1 MKQLLMIMVMIAT
14 AFISSGQEANFTG
27 KVKDEQGKAL
37 SGATISIKGS
47 KVKTQTNTNGLFS
60 IKATIGDM
68 LVVSFSGFSNQSYT
82 LKNSNPIDIQLSVSN
97 NDLNEVVVLG
107 TRSVGRTKLE
117 SVSPVDVFDL
127 KTLTSEVPQTN
138 LTDILN
144 HVAPSFNSTT
154 QTVADGTD
162 HVDPATV
169 RGLGPDQTLVL
180 INGKRRYTSALVNVN
195 GTMGRGSVGTDLNAI
210 AAASIDKIELLR
222 DGAAAQYG
230 SDAIAGVINIQL
242 NKNIGTGKAV
252 LSSGANMTT
261 YQSYKQAAPG
271 SFKLG
276 ETYPCQ
282 FCINDPKYYNNSVM
296 DGRKT
301 NASVNYGWQIGK
313 TKASFINVTLNMEQ
327 REPTIRSGERT
338 GDIDNRKS
346 GDSASNALMTALG
359 VDRNYFQMRVGQS
372 RTRNLQGVINGAL
385 ALKKGGEFY
394 FFSILSNRVG
404 NSTGFYRMP
413 YQSSNIPAIY
423 PNGFLPE
430 ITSNINDISFG
441 TGLKGKMGTWNYDL
455 SNTYGQNSF
464 NFNIENTLNV
474 SAYYNNQSKQSEFDA
489 GTLLFRQN
497 TTNIDFSKKLDN
509 AINLNIAYGAEL
521 RYENYQQK
529 AGEEASWANYM
540 RKTGGVTDVL
550 NGTPTSIKLAD
561 NTTGI
566 PAGGAQVF
574 PGFRPD
580 NAKNESRTSTAL
592 YVDFE
597 MEPIKKLLLDFAG
610 RYENYSDF
618 GGNLS
623 GKVAGRYKLSD
634 NIALRGS
641 ISTGFRAP
649 ALQQRYLTKTSTVF
663 QGGVAYDDATLPNDS
678 KAAQALG
685 IPSLRPEISN
695 SASIGTTLKINKF
708 SLTVDAYS
716 TKITDRIILTDAFSG
731 SATGDAVSQLLYT
744 TLLANNAARGI
755 FMANAT
761 DLRTSG
767 IDIISAYNL
776 KMPKKQSLKFEVA
789 TTLSKREILGKTKV
803 SEKLLGRESTYM
815 SPINKATLIDGNP
828 KVKGYLSLSYKKD
841 DFNLFLRNTYFGEVT
856 HIEGGGT
863 TNWFY
868 VQVLS
873 PKIVTDLSIGYK
885 LNKSWRFS
893 TGANNLFDI
902 YSDLLV
908 ASRGSYK
915 RLDVV
920 PTSPTYDKFVE
931 SQSAFQRGVVNNNG
945 ISSNNQFNYSRRV
958 TQLGMNGRYVYARI
972 EITF

>member
-1 MKQLLMIMVMIAT
+1 MKQFLMIMVMIAS
-14 AFISSGQEANFTG
+14 AFISSGQETNFTG
-27 KVKDEQGKAL
+27 KVKDEQGKPL

-47 KVKTQTNTNGLFS
+47 KVKTQTSKDGQFS
-60 IKATIGDM
+60 IKATIGNI

-82 LKNSNPIDIQLSVSN
+82 LKDNNPVDIQLSVSN
-97 NDLNEVVVLG
+97 NELNEVVVLG

-117 SVSPVDVFDL
+117 SVSPVDLFDL

-154 QTVADGTD
+154 QTVADGSD
-162 HVDPATV
+162 HIDPATV

-210 AAASIDKIELLR
+210 ASASIDKIELLR

-252 LSSGANMTT
+252 FSSGANITT
-261 YQSYKQAAPG
+261 YQSYKHAAPG

-276 ETYPCQ
+276 EGPT
-282 FCINDPKYYNNSVM
+282 NDPKYYNNSVV
-296 DGRKT
+296 DGQKT

-313 TKASFINVTLNMEQ
+313 TKASFINVTLNLEQ

-346 GDSASNALMTALG
+346 GDSASMALMTTLG
-359 VDRNYFQMRVGQS
+359 ADRNTFQMRVGQS
-372 RTRNLQGVINGAL
+372 RTKNLQGVINGGL
-385 ALKKGGEFY
+385 ALKNGGEFY

-413 YQSSNIPAIY
+413 YQNSNIPAIY

-430 ITSNINDISFG
+430 ITSNINDISLG
-441 TGLKGKMGTWNYDL
+441 TGLKGKAGTWNYDF

-464 NFNIENTLNV
+464 GFNIENTLNV
-474 SAYYNNQSKQSEFDA
+474 SAYYNNQSKQSEFNA

-509 AINLNIAYGAEL
+509 SVNLNVAYGAEL

-540 RKTGGVTDVL
+540 RRTAGATDVL
-550 NGTPTSIKLAD
+550 NGTPTSVKLAD
-561 NTTGI
+561 NSTGI

-597 MEPIKKLLLDFAG
+597 MEPINKLLLDFAA

-623 GKVAGRYKLSD
+623 GKVAGRYKLTD
-634 NIALRGS
+634 NFSLRGS
-641 ISTGFRAP
+641 VSTGFRAP
-649 ALQQRYLTKTSTVF
+649 SLQQRFLTKTSTVF
-663 QGGVAYDDATLPNDS
+663 QGGVAFDDATLPNDS
-678 KAAQALG
+678 KAAQTLG

-731 SATGDAVSQLLYT
+731 SATGDAVSQFLYT
-744 TLLANNAARGI
+744 TLLANNASRGI

-776 KMPKKQSLKFEVA
+776 KLPKKQSLKFELA

-841 DFNLFLRNTYFGEVT
+841 NFNLFLRNTYFGEVT

-868 VQVLS
+868 EQVLS

-885 LNKSWRFS
+885 LSKSWRFS

-908 ASRGSYK
+908 ASKGTYK

-920 PTSPTYDKFVE
+920 QTSPTYDKFVE
-931 SQSAFQRGVVNNNG
+931 SQTAFQRGIVNNNG

-958 TQLGMNGRYVYARI
+958 TQLGMNGRYLYARI

>member
-1 MKQLLMIMVMIAT
+1 
-14 AFISSGQEANFTG
+14 
-27 KVKDEQGKAL
+27 
-37 SGATISIKGS
+37 
-47 KVKTQTNTNGLFS
+47 
-60 IKATIGDM
+60 
-68 LVVSFSGFSNQSYT
+68 
-82 LKNSNPIDIQLSVSN
+82 
-97 NDLNEVVVLG
+97 
-107 TRSVGRTKLE
+107 
-117 SVSPVDVFDL
+117 
-127 KTLTSEVPQTN
+127 
-138 LTDILN
+138 
-144 HVAPSFNSTT
+144 
-154 QTVADGTD
+154 
-162 HVDPATV
+162 
-169 RGLGPDQTLVL
+169 LGPDQTLVL

-210 AAASIDKIELLR
+210 AAGSIDKIELLR

-252 LSSGANMTT
+252 FSSGANITT
-261 YQSYKQAAPG
+261 YQSYKHAAPG

-276 ETYPCQ
+276 EGSA
-282 FCINDPKYYNNSVM
+282 NDPKYYNNSVM
-296 DGRKT
+296 DGQKT

-313 TKASFINVTLNMEQ
+313 TKASFINVTLNLEQ
-327 REPTIRSGERT
+327 REPTIRSGERA

-346 GDSASNALMTALG
+346 GDSASTALMTTLG
-359 VDRNYFQMRVGQS
+359 VDRNTFQMRVGQS
-372 RTRNLQGVINGAL
+372 RTKNLQGVINGGL
-385 ALKKGGEFY
+385 ALKNGGEFY

-430 ITSNINDISFG
+430 ITSNINDISLG

-464 NFNIENTLNV
+464 GFNIENTLNV
-474 SAYYNNQSKQSEFDA
+474 SAYYNNQSKQSTFDA
-489 GTLLFRQN
+489 GTLLFKQN
-497 TTNIDFSKKLDN
+497 TTNIDFSKKLN
-509 AINLNIAYGAEL
+509 NSVNLNMAYGAEL

-540 RKTGGVTDVL
+540 RKTAGVTDVL
-550 NGTPTSIKLAD
+550 RGTPTSVKLAD
-561 NTTGI
+561 NSTGI

-580 NAKNESRTSTAL
+580 NSKNESRTSTAL

-597 MEPIKKLLLDFAG
+597 MEPINKLLLDFAA

-623 GKVAGRYKLSD
+623 GKIAGRYKLAD
-634 NIALRGS
+634 NFALRGS
-641 ISTGFRAP
+641 LSTGFRAP
-649 ALQQRYLTKTSTVF
+649 SLQQRYLTKTSTVF
-663 QGGVAYDDATLPNDS
+663 QGGVAFDDATLPNDS

-716 TKITDRIILTDAFSG
+716 TKITDRIILTDAFTG
-731 SATGDAVSQLLYT
+731 SATGDDVSKFLYT
-744 TLLANNAARGI
+744 TLLANNASRGI

-776 KMPKKQSLKFEVA
+776 QMPKKQSLKFELA

-815 SPINKATLIDGNP
+815 SPINKATLVDGNP
-828 KVKGYLSLSYKKD
+828 KVKGYFSLSYKKD
-841 DFNLFLRNTYFGEVT
+841 KLNLFLRNTYFGEVT

-885 LNKSWRFS
+885 LSKSWRFS

-908 ASRGSYK
+908 ASKGLYK

-920 PTSPTYDKFVE
+920 STSPTYDKFVE
-931 SQSAFQRGVVNNNG
+931 SQTAFQRGIVNNNG

-958 TQLGMNGRYVYARI
+958 TQLGMNGRYLYARI

>member
-1 MKQLLMIMVMIAT
+1 MKRFLMLIILSV
-14 AFISSGQEANFTG
+14 AFITSTAQETIFTG
-27 KVKDEQGKAL
+27 NVKDEEGKAL
-37 SGATISIKGS
+37 AGATISIKGS
-47 KVKTQTNTNGLFS
+47 KVKTQTNNSGDFS
-60 IKATIGDM
+60 IKASNGNV
-68 LVVSFSGFSNQSYT
+68 LVVSFNGFSNQSYT
-82 LKNSNPIDIQLSVSN
+82 LKENAFVSIQLKILN

-107 TRSVGRTKLE
+107 SRSIGRSKLE
-117 SVSPVDVFDL
+117 SISPVDLFDL

-252 LSSGANMTT
+252 LSTGANITT
-261 YQSYKQAAPG
+261 YQSYKHAAPG

-276 ETYPCQ
+276 EGPA
-282 FCINDPKYYNNSVM
+282 NDPIYYNNSVT
-296 DGRKT
+296 DGQKT

-313 TKASFINVTLNMEQ
+313 TKASFINVTLNLEQ

-346 GDSASNALMTALG
+346 GDSASTALMNTLG
-359 VDRNYFQMRVGQS
+359 VDRNTFQMRVGQS
-372 RTRNLQGVINGAL
+372 RTRNLQGVINGAV
-385 ALKKGGEFY
+385 ALKNDREFY
-394 FFSILSNRVG
+394 FFSILSNRLG

-413 YQSSNIPAIY
+413 YQNSNIPAIY
-423 PNGFLPE
+423 PKGFLPE
-430 ITSNINDISFG
+430 ISSNIKDISIG
-441 TGLKGKMGTWNYDL
+441 TGLKGKLGSWNYDL
-455 SNTYGQNSF
+455 SNTFGQNSF
-464 NFNIENTLNV
+464 SFNIENTLNV
-474 SAYYNNQSKQSEFDA
+474 SAYYNNMSKQTEFNA

-497 TTNIDFSKKLDN
+497 TTNLDFSKKIN
-509 AINLNIAYGAEL
+509 NSINLNVAYGGEL

-540 RKTGGVTDVL
+540 RRTNGVVDVL
-550 NGTPTSIKLAD
+550 NGAATTVRLAD
-561 NTTGI
+561 NSTGI

-597 MEPIKKLLLDFAG
+597 MEPIKKFLVDIAA

-623 GKVAGRYKLSD
+623 GKIAGRYKVSD
-634 NIALRGS
+634 NFSLRGS
-641 ISTGFRAP
+641 LSTGFRAP

-663 QGGVAYDDATLPNDS
+663 QGGIAYNDATLPNDS
-678 KAAQALG
+678 KAAQDLG

-708 SLTVDAYS
+708 SLTVDGYT

-731 SATGDAVSQLLYT
+731 SATGDAVSQFLYT
-744 TLLANNAARGI
+744 TLLANNASRGI

-767 IDIISAYNL
+767 IDIISSYRV
-776 KMPKKQSLKFEVA
+776 KMKKKQSIKFELA

-803 SEKLLGRESTYM
+803 SDKLFGKESTYM
-815 SPINKATLIDGNP
+815 SPINKATLVDGNP
-828 KVKGYLSLSYKKD
+828 KVKGYFSIAYKRGK
-841 DFNLFLRNTYFGEVT
+841 FNLFLRNTYFGEVT

-868 VQVLS
+868 IQVLS

-885 LNKSWRFS
+885 LSKSWRFS
-893 TGANNLFDI
+893 AGANNLFDI

-908 ASRGSYK
+908 ASKGSYK

-931 SQSAFQRGVVNNNG
+931 SQTAFQRGIVNNNG

-958 TQLGMNGRYVYARI
+958 TQLGMNGRYLYARI

>member
-1 MKQLLMIMVMIAT
+1 MKKYLMIMVMIAN
-14 AFISSGQEANFTG
+14 AFITSGQETNFTG
-27 KVKDEQGKAL
+27 KVKDEQGKPL
-37 SGATISIKGS
+37 SGATLSIKGS
-47 KVKTQTNTNGLFS
+47 QVKTQTNTDGLFS
-60 IKATIGDM
+60 IKATIGNI

-82 LKNSNPIDIQLSVSN
+82 LKDSNPIDIQLNISN

-107 TRSVGRTKLE
+107 TRSTGRTKLE

-210 AAASIDKIELLR
+210 AAGSIDKIELLR

-252 LSSGANMTT
+252 FSSGANITT
-261 YQSYKQAAPG
+261 YQSYKHAAPG

-276 ETYPCQ
+276 EGSA
-282 FCINDPKYYNNSVM
+282 NDPKYYNNSVM
-296 DGRKT
+296 DGQKT

-313 TKASFINVTLNMEQ
+313 TKASFINVTLNLEQ
-327 REPTIRSGERT
+327 REPTIRSGERA

-346 GDSASNALMTALG
+346 GDSASTALMTRLG
-359 VDRNYFQMRVGQS
+359 VDRNTFQMRVGQS
-372 RTRNLQGVINGAL
+372 RTKNLQGVINGGL
-385 ALKKGGEFY
+385 ALKNGGEFY

-430 ITSNINDISFG
+430 ITSNINDISLG

-464 NFNIENTLNV
+464 GFNIENTLNV

-489 GTLLFRQN
+489 GTLLFKQN
-497 TTNIDFSKKLDN
+497 TTNIDFSKKLN
-509 AINLNIAYGAEL
+509 NSVNLNMAYGAEL

-540 RKTGGVTDVL
+540 RKTAGVTDVL
-550 NGTPTSIKLAD
+550 RGTPTSVKLAD
-561 NTTGI
+561 NSTGI

-580 NAKNESRTSTAL
+580 NSKNENRTSTAL

-597 MEPIKKLLLDFAG
+597 MEPINKLLLDFAA

-623 GKVAGRYKLSD
+623 GKIAGRYKLAD
-634 NIALRGS
+634 NFALRGS
-641 ISTGFRAP
+641 LSTGFRAP
-649 ALQQRYLTKTSTVF
+649 SLQQRFLTKTSTVF
-663 QGGVAYDDATLPNDS
+663 QGGVAFDDATLPNDS

-716 TKITDRIILTDAFSG
+716 TKITDRIILTDAFTG
-731 SATGDAVSQLLYT
+731 SATGDDVSKFLYT
-744 TLLANNAARGI
+744 TLLANNASRGI

-776 KMPKKQSLKFEVA
+776 QMPKKQSLKFELA

-815 SPINKATLIDGNP
+815 SPINKATLVDGNP
-828 KVKGYLSLSYKKD
+828 KVKGYFSLSYKKD
-841 DFNLFLRNTYFGEVT
+841 KLNLFLRNTYFGEVT

-885 LNKSWRFS
+885 LSKSWRFS

-908 ASRGSYK
+908 ASKGLYK

-920 PTSPTYDKFVE
+920 PASPTYDKFIE
-931 SQSAFQRGVVNNNG
+931 SQTAFQRGIVNNNG

-958 TQLGMNGRYVYARI
+958 TQLGMNGRYLYARI

>member
-1 MKQLLMIMVMIAT
+1 MKQFLMIMAMIAS
-14 AFISSGQEANFTG
+14 AFISSGQEINFTG
-27 KVKDEQGKAL
+27 KVKDEQGKPL

-47 KVKTQTNTNGLFS
+47 KVKTQTSKDGQFS
-60 IKATIGDM
+60 IKATIGNI

-82 LKNSNPIDIQLSVSN
+82 LKDNNPVDIQLSVSN
-97 NDLNEVVVLG
+97 NELNEVVVLG

-117 SVSPVDVFDL
+117 SVSPVDLFDL

-154 QTVADGTD
+154 QTVADGSD
-162 HVDPATV
+162 HIDPATV

-210 AAASIDKIELLR
+210 ASASIDKIELLR

-252 LSSGANMTT
+252 FSSGANITT
-261 YQSYKQAAPG
+261 YQSYKHAAPG

-276 ETYPCQ
+276 EGPT
-282 FCINDPKYYNNSVM
+282 NDPKYYNNSVV
-296 DGRKT
+296 DGQKT

-313 TKASFINVTLNMEQ
+313 TKASFINVTLNLEQ

-346 GDSASNALMTALG
+346 GDSASMALMTTLG
-359 VDRNYFQMRVGQS
+359 ADRNTFQMRVGQS
-372 RTRNLQGVINGAL
+372 RTKNLQGVINGGL
-385 ALKKGGEFY
+385 ALKNGGEFY

-413 YQSSNIPAIY
+413 YQNSNIPAIY
-423 PNGFLPE
+423 PKGFLPE
-430 ITSNINDISFG
+430 ITSNINDISLG
-441 TGLKGKMGTWNYDL
+441 TGLKGKVGTWNYDL

-464 NFNIENTLNV
+464 GFNIENTLNV
-474 SAYYNNQSKQSEFDA
+474 SAYYNNQSKQSEFNA

-509 AINLNIAYGAEL
+509 SVNLNVAYGAEL

-561 NTTGI
+561 NSTGI

-597 MEPIKKLLLDFAG
+597 MEPINKLLLDFAA

-623 GKVAGRYKLSD
+623 GKVAGRYKLTD
-634 NIALRGS
+634 NFSLRGS
-641 ISTGFRAP
+641 VSTGFRAP
-649 ALQQRYLTKTSTVF
+649 SLQQRYLTKTSTVF
-663 QGGVAYDDATLPNDS
+663 QGGVAFDDATLPNDS
-678 KAAQALG
+678 KAAQTLG

-731 SATGDAVSQLLYT
+731 SATGDAVSQFLYT
-744 TLLANNAARGI
+744 TLLANNASRGI

-776 KMPKKQSLKFEVA
+776 KLPKKQSLKFELA

-828 KVKGYLSLSYKKD
+828 KVKGYLSFSYKKD
-841 DFNLFLRNTYFGEVT
+841 NFNLFLRNTYFGEVT
-856 HIEGGGT
+856 HIEGGGA

-868 VQVLS
+868 EQVLS

-885 LNKSWRFS
+885 LSKSWRFS

-908 ASRGSYK
+908 ASKGTYK

-920 PTSPTYDKFVE
+920 QTSPTYDKFVE
-931 SQSAFQRGVVNNNG
+931 SQTAFQRGIVNNNG

-958 TQLGMNGRYVYARI
+958 TQLGMNGRYLYARI

>member
-1 MKQLLMIMVMIAT
+1 MIMVMTAT
-14 AFISSGQEANFTG
+14 AFISSGQETIFTG
-27 KVKDEQGKAL
+27 KVKDGQGKAL
-37 SGATISIKGS
+37 SGATLSIKGS
-47 KVKTQTNTNGLFS
+47 KVKTQTNTDGLFS
-60 IKATIGDM
+60 IKAIIGNT

-82 LKNSNPIDIQLSVSN
+82 LKNTNPIDIQLSLSN

-117 SVSPVDVFDL
+117 SVSPVDLFDL

-252 LSSGANMTT
+252 FSTGANITT
-261 YQSYKQAAPG
+261 YQSYMHAAPG

-276 ETYPCQ
+276 EGPA
-282 FCINDPKYYNNSVM
+282 NDPKYYNNSVT
-296 DGRKT
+296 DGQKT

-313 TKASFINVTLNMEQ
+313 TKASFINVTLNLEQ
-327 REPTIRSGERT
+327 REPTIRSGERA

-346 GDSASNALMTALG
+346 GDSASNALMNTLG
-359 VDRNYFQMRVGQS
+359 VDRNTFQMRVGQS
-372 RTRNLQGVINGAL
+372 RTKNLQGVINGAL
-385 ALKKGGEFY
+385 ALKNGGEFY

-413 YQSSNIPAIY
+413 YQNSNIPAIY

-430 ITSNINDISFG
+430 ITSNINDISLG

-455 SNTYGQNSF
+455 SNTFGQNSF
-464 NFNIENTLNV
+464 GFNIENTLNV

-489 GTLLFRQN
+489 GTLLFKQN
-497 TTNIDFSKKLDN
+497 TTNIDFSKKLN
-509 AINLNIAYGAEL
+509 NSVNLNVAYGAEL

-540 RKTGGVTDVL
+540 RRTAGATDVL
-550 NGTPTSIKLAD
+550 NGTPTSVKLAD
-561 NTTGI
+561 NSTGI

-597 MEPIKKLLLDFAG
+597 MEPINKLLLDFAA

-623 GKVAGRYKLSD
+623 GKVAGRYKLAD
-634 NIALRGS
+634 NFSLRGS
-641 ISTGFRAP
+641 LSTGFRAP
-649 ALQQRYLTKTSTVF
+649 SLQQRYLTKTSTVF
-663 QGGVAYDDATLPNDS
+663 QGGVAFDDATLPNDS

-716 TKITDRIILTDAFSG
+716 TKITDRIILTDAFTG
-731 SATGDAVSQLLYT
+731 SATGDDVSKFLYT
-744 TLLANNAARGI
+744 TLLANNASRGI

-776 KMPKKQSLKFEVA
+776 QLPKKQSLKFELA

-828 KVKGYLSLSYKKD
+828 RVKGYFSLSYKKD
-841 DFNLFLRNTYFGEVT
+841 KLNVFVRNTYFGEVT

-885 LNKSWRFS
+885 LSKSWRFS
-893 TGANNLFDI
+893 AGANNLLDI

-908 ASRGSYK
+908 ASKGLYK

-931 SQSAFQRGVVNNNG
+931 SQTAFQRGIVNNNG

-958 TQLGMNGRYVYARI
+958 TQLGMNGRYAYARI

>member
-1 MKQLLMIMVMIAT
+1 M
-14 AFISSGQEANFTG
+14 
-27 KVKDEQGKAL
+27 VKDDQGKAL
-37 SGATISIKGS
+37 SGATVSIKGS

-60 IKATIGDM
+60 IKATIGNTI
-68 LVVSFSGFSNQSYT
+68 VVSFSGFSNQSYT
-82 LKNSNPIDIQLSVSN
+82 LKDNNPIDIQLSLGN
-97 NDLNEVVVLG
+97 NDLNAVVVLG

-117 SVSPVDVFDL
+117 SVSPVDLFDL

-162 HVDPATV
+162 HVDPASV

-180 INGKRRYTSALVNVN
+180 INGKRRYTSAMVNVN

-210 AAASIDKIELLR
+210 ASASIDKIELLR

-252 LSSGANMTT
+252 FSSGANITT
-261 YQSYKQAAPG
+261 YQSYKHAAPG

-276 ETYPCQ
+276 EGSA
-282 FCINDPKYYNNSVM
+282 NDPKYYNNSVM
-296 DGRKT
+296 DGQKT

-313 TKASFINVTLNMEQ
+313 TKASFINVTLNLEQ
-327 REPTIRSGERT
+327 REPTIRSGERA

-346 GDSASNALMTALG
+346 GDSASSALMNTLG
-359 VDRNYFQMRVGQS
+359 VDRNTFQMRVGQS

-385 ALKKGGEFY
+385 TLKNGGEFY

-413 YQSSNIPAIY
+413 YQNTNIPAIY

-430 ITSNINDISFG
+430 ITSNINDISLG

-464 NFNIENTLNV
+464 GFNIENTLNV

-489 GTLLFRQN
+489 GTLLFKQN
-497 TTNIDFSKKLDN
+497 TTNIDFSKKLN
-509 AINLNIAYGAEL
+509 NSVNLNVAYGAEL

-540 RKTGGVTDVL
+540 RKTAGGVTDVL
-550 NGTPTSIKLAD
+550 NGTPTSVKLAD
-561 NTTGI
+561 NSTGI

-597 MEPIKKLLLDFAG
+597 MEPVNKLLLDFAA

-623 GKVAGRYKLSD
+623 GKVAGRYKLTD
-634 NIALRGS
+634 NFSLRGS
-641 ISTGFRAP
+641 LSTGFRAP
-649 ALQQRYLTKTSTVF
+649 SLQQRYLTKTSTVF
-663 QGGVAYDDATLPNDS
+663 QGGVAFDDATLPNDS

-695 SASIGTTLKINKF
+695 SASIGTTLKINRF

-716 TKITDRIILTDAFSG
+716 TKITDRIILTDAFTG
-731 SATGDAVSQLLYT
+731 SATGDDVSKFLYT
-744 TLLANNAARGI
+744 TLLANNASRGI

-776 KMPKKQSLKFEVA
+776 KWPKKQSLKFELA

-841 DFNLFLRNTYFGEVT
+841 NLNVFLRNTYFGEVT

-868 VQVLS
+868 VQELS
-873 PKIVTDLSIGYK
+873 SKIVTDLSIGYK
-885 LNKSWRFS
+885 LSKSLRFS
-893 TGANNLFDI
+893 AGANNLFDI

-908 ASRGSYK
+908 ASKGSYK
-915 RLDVV
+915 RLDVD

-931 SQSAFQRGVVNNNG
+931 SQTAFQRGIANNNG

-958 TQLGMNGRYVYARI
+958 TQLGMNGRYLYARI

>member
-1 MKQLLMIMVMIAT
+1 MKKILMIMVMIAT
-14 AFISSGQEANFTG
+14 AFISSGQETNFTG
-27 KVKDEQGKAL
+27 NVKDGQGKAL
-37 SGATISIKGS
+37 SGATVSIKGS

-60 IKATIGDM
+60 IKATIGNT
-68 LVVSFSGFSNQSYT
+68 LVVSFSGFSNQSVT
-82 LKNSNPIDIQLSVSN
+82 LKNTNPIDIQLSLSN

-117 SVSPVDVFDL
+117 SVSPVDLFDL

-210 AAASIDKIELLR
+210 ASASIDKIELLR

-242 NKNIGTGKAV
+242 NRNIGTGKAV
-252 LSSGANMTT
+252 FSTGANMTS
-261 YQSYKQAAPG
+261 YQSYKHAAPG

-276 ETYPCQ
+276 EGSA
-282 FCINDPKYYNNSVM
+282 NDPKYYNNSIL
-296 DGRKT
+296 DGQKT

-313 TKASFINVTLNMEQ
+313 TKASFINVTLNLEQ

-346 GDSASNALMTALG
+346 GDSASMALMTTLG
-359 VDRNYFQMRVGQS
+359 ADRNTFQMRVGQS
-372 RTRNLQGVINGAL
+372 RTKNLQGVINGAL
-385 ALKKGGEFY
+385 ALKNGGEFY

-413 YQSSNIPAIY
+413 YQNSNIPAIY

-430 ITSNINDISFG
+430 ITSNINDISLG

-455 SNTYGQNSF
+455 SNTFGQNSF
-464 NFNIENTLNV
+464 GFNIEHTLNV

-489 GTLLFRQN
+489 GTLLFKQN
-497 TTNIDFSKKLDN
+497 TTNIDFSKKLN
-509 AINLNIAYGAEL
+509 NSVNLNMAYGAEL

-529 AGEEASWANYM
+529 SGEEASWANYM
-540 RKTGGVTDVL
+540 RRTAGATDVL
-550 NGTPTSIKLAD
+550 NGTPTSVKLAD

-597 MEPIKKLLLDFAG
+597 MEPINKLLLDFAG

-623 GKVAGRYKLSD
+623 GKVAGRYKLANNFS
-634 NIALRGS
+634 LRGS
-641 ISTGFRAP
+641 LSTGFRAP
-649 ALQQRYLTKTSTVF
+649 SLQQRFLTKTSTVF
-663 QGGVAYDDATLPNDS
+663 QGGVAFDDATLPNDS

-716 TKITDRIILTDAFSG
+716 TKITDRIILTDAFTG
-731 SATGDAVSQLLYT
+731 SATGDAVSKFLYT
-744 TLLANNAARGI
+744 TLLANNASRGI

-776 KMPKKQSLKFEVA
+776 QLSKKQSLKFELA

-815 SPINKATLIDGNP
+815 SPINKATLVDGNP
-828 KVKGYLSLSYKKD
+828 KVKGYFSLSYKKD
-841 DFNLFLRNTYFGEVT
+841 DFNLFVRNTYFGEVT

-885 LNKSWRFS
+885 LSKSWRFS

-908 ASRGSYK
+908 ASKGSYK

-920 PTSPTYDKFVE
+920 STSPTYDQFVE
-931 SQSAFQRGVVNNNG
+931 SQTAFQRGIVNNNG

-958 TQLGMNGRYVYARI
+958 TQLGMNGRYLYARI
-972 EITF
+972 EITL

>member
-1 MKQLLMIMVMIAT
+1 MKQILMIMVMSAT
-14 AFISSGQEANFTG
+14 AFISSGQETNFTG
-27 KVKDEQGKAL
+27 KVKDEQGKPL
-37 SGATISIKGS
+37 SGATLSIKGS
-47 KVKTQTNTNGLFS
+47 QVKTQTNTNGLFS
-60 IKATIGDM
+60 IKATIGNI

-82 LKNSNPIDIQLSVSN
+82 LKDSNPIDIQLSISN

-117 SVSPVDVFDL
+117 SVSPVDLFDL

-210 AAASIDKIELLR
+210 ASASIDKIELLR

-242 NKNIGTGKAV
+242 NRNIGTGKAV
-252 LSSGANMTT
+252 FSSGANVTT
-261 YQSYKQAAPG
+261 YQSYKHAAPG

-276 ETYPCQ
+276 EGAS
-282 FCINDPKYYNNSVM
+282 NDPKYYNNSVV
-296 DGRKT
+296 DGQKT

-313 TKASFINVTLNMEQ
+313 TKASFINVTLNLEQ
-327 REPTIRSGERT
+327 REPTIRSGERA
-338 GDIDNRKS
+338 GDIDGRKS
-346 GDSASNALMTALG
+346 GDSASNALMTTLG
-359 VDRNYFQMRVGQS
+359 VDRNTFQMRVGQS
-372 RTRNLQGVINGAL
+372 RTKNLQSVINGGL
-385 ALKKGGEFY
+385 ALKNGGEFY

-413 YQSSNIPAIY
+413 FQNSNIPAIY

-430 ITSNINDISFG
+430 ITSNINDISLG
-441 TGLKGKMGTWNYDL
+441 TGLKGKAGTWNYDL

-464 NFNIENTLNV
+464 GFNIENTLNV
-474 SAYYNNQSKQSEFDA
+474 SAYYNNQSKQSTFDA
-489 GTLLFRQN
+489 GTLLFQQN

-509 AINLNIAYGAEL
+509 SVNLNVAYGAEL

-540 RKTGGVTDVL
+540 RKTAGATDVL
-550 NGTPTSIKLAD
+550 NGTPTSVKLAD
-561 NTTGI
+561 NSTGI

-597 MEPIKKLLLDFAG
+597 MEPVNKLLLDFAA

-623 GKVAGRYKLSD
+623 GKVAGRYKLAD
-634 NIALRGS
+634 NFALRGS
-641 ISTGFRAP
+641 LSTGFRAP
-649 ALQQRYLTKTSTVF
+649 SLQQRYLTKTSTVF

-678 KAAQALG
+678 KAAQTLG

-695 SASIGTTLKINKF
+695 SVSIGTTLKINKF

-731 SATGDAVSQLLYT
+731 SATGDDVSKFLYT
-744 TLLANNAARGI
+744 TLLANNASRGI

-776 KMPKKQSLKFEVA
+776 QMPKKQSLKFEFA

-803 SEKLLGRESTYM
+803 SEKLLGKESTYM

-828 KVKGYLSLSYKKD
+828 KVKGYFSLSYKKD
-841 DFNLFLRNTYFGEVT
+841 KLNVFVRNTYFGEVT

-868 VQVLS
+868 EQVLS

-885 LNKSWRFS
+885 LSKSWRFS

-908 ASRGSYK
+908 ASRGTYK

-931 SQSAFQRGVVNNNG
+931 SQTAFQRGIVNNNG

-958 TQLGMNGRYVYARI
+958 TQLGMNGRYFYARI
-972 EITF
+972 EINF

>member
-1 MKQLLMIMVMIAT
+1 MKRFLMFIILSA
-14 AFISSGQEANFTG
+14 AFITSTAQETIFTG
-27 KVKDEQGKAL
+27 NVKDEEGKAL
-37 SGATISIKGS
+37 AGATISIKGS
-47 KVKTQTNTNGLFS
+47 KVKTQTNNSGDFS
-60 IKATIGDM
+60 IKASDGNV
-68 LVVSFSGFSNQSYT
+68 LVVSFSGFSNQSHT
-82 LKNSNPIDIQLSVSN
+82 LKENTFISIQLKILN

-107 TRSVGRTKLE
+107 SRSIGRSKLE
-117 SVSPVDVFDL
+117 SISPVDLFDL

-252 LSSGANMTT
+252 LSTGANITT
-261 YQSYKQAAPG
+261 YQSYKHAAPG

-276 ETYPCQ
+276 EGPA
-282 FCINDPKYYNNSVM
+282 NDPKYYNNSVT
-296 DGRKT
+296 DGQKI

-313 TKASFINVTLNMEQ
+313 TKASFINVTLNLEQ
-327 REPTIRSGERT
+327 REPTIRSGERA

-346 GDSASNALMTALG
+346 GDSASTALLTTLG

-372 RTRNLQGVINGAL
+372 ATKNIQGVINGAV
-385 ALKKGGEFY
+385 ALKNDREFY
-394 FFSILSNRVG
+394 FFSILSNRLG

-430 ITSNINDISFG
+430 ISSNIKDISIG
-441 TGLKGKMGTWNYDL
+441 TGLKGKLGSWNYDL
-455 SNTYGQNSF
+455 SNTFGQNSF
-464 NFNIENTLNV
+464 SFNIENTLNV
-474 SAYYNNQSKQSEFDA
+474 SAYYNNMSKQTEFNA

-497 TTNIDFSKKLDN
+497 TTNLDFSKKIN
-509 AINLNIAYGAEL
+509 NSINLNVAGGAEL

-540 RKTGGVTDVL
+540 RRTNGVVDVL
-550 NGTPTSIKLAD
+550 NGTPTTVRLAD
-561 NTTGI
+561 NSTGI

-580 NAKNESRTSTAL
+580 NAKNEGRTSIAL
-592 YVDFE
+592 YADFE
-597 MEPIKKLLLDFAG
+597 MEPINKFLVDIAA

-623 GKVAGRYKLSD
+623 GKIAGRYKVSD
-634 NIALRGS
+634 NFSLRGS
-641 ISTGFRAP
+641 LSTGFRAP

-663 QGGVAYDDATLPNDS
+663 QGGIAYDDATLPNDS
-678 KAAQALG
+678 KAAQTLG
-685 IPSLRPEISN
+685 IPSLKPEISN

-708 SLTVDAYS
+708 SLTVDGYT

-731 SATGDAVSQLLYT
+731 SATGDAVSQFLYT
-744 TLLANNAARGI
+744 TLLANNASRGI

-767 IDIISAYNL
+767 IDIISSYRV
-776 KMPKKQSLKFEVA
+776 KMKKKQSIKFELA

-803 SEKLLGRESTYM
+803 SDKLFGKESTYM
-815 SPINKATLIDGNP
+815 SPINKATLVDGNP
-828 KVKGYLSLSYKKD
+828 KVKGYFSIAYKRGK
-841 DFNLFLRNTYFGEVT
+841 FNLFLRNTYFGEVT
-856 HIEGGGT
+856 HIEGGGA

-868 VQVLS
+868 LQVLS

-885 LNKSWRFS
+885 LSKSWRFS
-893 TGANNLFDI
+893 AGANNLFDI

-908 ASRGSYK
+908 ASKGSYK

-931 SQSAFQRGVVNNNG
+931 SQTAFQRGIVNNNG

-958 TQLGMNGRYVYARI
+958 TQLGMNGRYLYARI

>member
-1 MKQLLMIMVMIAT
+1 MVMIAT
-14 AFISSGQEANFTG
+14 AFISSGQETNFTG
-27 KVKDEQGKAL
+27 NVKDGQGKAL
-37 SGATISIKGS
+37 SGATVSIKGS

-60 IKATIGDM
+60 IKATIGNTI
-68 LVVSFSGFSNQSYT
+68 VVSFSGFSNQTYT
-82 LKNSNPIDIQLSVSN
+82 LKDNNPIDIQLSLSN

-117 SVSPVDVFDL
+117 SVSPVDLFDL

-242 NKNIGTGKAV
+242 NRNIGTGKAV
-252 LSSGANMTT
+252 FSSGANITT
-261 YQSYKQAAPG
+261 YQSYKHAAPG

-276 ETYPCQ
+276 EGPA
-282 FCINDPKYYNNSVM
+282 NDPKYYNNSVT
-296 DGRKT
+296 DGQKT

-313 TKASFINVTLNMEQ
+313 TKASFINVTLNLEQ
-327 REPTIRSGERT
+327 REPTIRSGERA

-346 GDSASNALMTALG
+346 GDSASTALMNTLG
-359 VDRNYFQMRVGQS
+359 VDRNTFQMRVGQS
-372 RTRNLQGVINGAL
+372 RTKNLQGVINGAL
-385 ALKKGGEFY
+385 ALKNGGEFY

-430 ITSNINDISFG
+430 ITSNINDISLG

-455 SNTYGQNSF
+455 SNTFGQNSF
-464 NFNIENTLNV
+464 GFNIENTLNV
-474 SAYYNNQSKQSEFDA
+474 SAYYNNYSRRSEFDA
-489 GTLLFRQN
+489 GTLLFKQN
-497 TTNIDFSKKLDN
+497 TTNIDFSKKLN
-509 AINLNIAYGAEL
+509 NSVNLNVAYGAEL

-540 RKTGGVTDVL
+540 RKTAGGATDVL
-550 NGTPTSIKLAD
+550 NGTPTSVKLAD
-561 NTTGI
+561 NSTGI

-597 MEPIKKLLLDFAG
+597 MEPINKLLLDFAA

-623 GKVAGRYKLSD
+623 GKVAGRYKLAD
-634 NIALRGS
+634 NFSLRGS
-641 ISTGFRAP
+641 LSTGFRAP
-649 ALQQRYLTKTSTVF
+649 SLQQRYLTKTSTVF
-663 QGGVAYDDATLPNDS
+663 QGGVAFDDATLPNDS

-716 TKITDRIILTDAFSG
+716 TKITDRIILTDAFTG
-731 SATGDAVSQLLYT
+731 SATGDAVSKFLYT
-744 TLLANNAARGI
+744 TLLANNASRGI

-776 KMPKKQSLKFEVA
+776 QLPKKQSLKFELA

-815 SPINKATLIDGNP
+815 SPINKATLVDGNP
-828 KVKGYLSLSYKKD
+828 KVKGYFSLSYKKD
-841 DFNLFLRNTYFGEVT
+841 KLNVFVRNTYFGEVT

-885 LNKSWRFS
+885 LSKSWRLS
-893 TGANNLFDI
+893 AGANNLLDI

-908 ASRGSYK
+908 ASKGLYK

-931 SQSAFQRGVVNNNG
+931 SQTAFQRGIANNNA

-958 TQLGMNGRYVYARI
+958 TQLGMNGRYAYARI

>member
-1 MKQLLMIMVMIAT
+1 M
-14 AFISSGQEANFTG
+14 
-27 KVKDEQGKAL
+27 
-37 SGATISIKGS
+37 
-47 KVKTQTNTNGLFS
+47 
-60 IKATIGDM
+60 
-68 LVVSFSGFSNQSYT
+68 
-82 LKNSNPIDIQLSVSN
+82 
-97 NDLNEVVVLG
+97 
-107 TRSVGRTKLE
+107 
-117 SVSPVDVFDL
+117 
-127 KTLTSEVPQTN
+127 
-138 LTDILN
+138 
-144 HVAPSFNSTT
+144 
-154 QTVADGTD
+154 
-162 HVDPATV
+162 DPATV

-210 AAASIDKIELLR
+210 ASASIDKIELLR

-242 NKNIGTGKAV
+242 NRNIGTGKAV
-252 LSSGANMTT
+252 FSTGANMTS
-261 YQSYKQAAPG
+261 YQSYKHAAPG

-276 ETYPCQ
+276 EGSA
-282 FCINDPKYYNNSVM
+282 NDPKYYNNSIL
-296 DGRKT
+296 DGQKT

-313 TKASFINVTLNMEQ
+313 TKASFINVTLNLEQ

-346 GDSASNALMTALG
+346 GDSASNALMTTLG
-359 VDRNYFQMRVGQS
+359 IDRNTFQMRVGQS
-372 RTRNLQGVINGAL
+372 RTKNLQGVINGAL
-385 ALKKGGEFY
+385 ALKNGGEFY

-413 YQSSNIPAIY
+413 YQNSNIPAIY

-430 ITSNINDISFG
+430 ITSNINDISLG

-455 SNTYGQNSF
+455 SNTFGQNSF
-464 NFNIENTLNV
+464 GFNIEHTLNV

-489 GTLLFRQN
+489 GTLLFKQN
-497 TTNIDFSKKLDN
+497 TTNIDFSKKLN
-509 AINLNIAYGAEL
+509 NSVNLNVAYGAEL

-540 RKTGGVTDVL
+540 RRTAGATDVL
-550 NGTPTSIKLAD
+550 NGTPTSVKLAD
-561 NTTGI
+561 NSTGI

-597 MEPIKKLLLDFAG
+597 MEPINKLLLDFAG

-623 GKVAGRYKLSD
+623 GKVAGRYKLA
-634 NIALRGS
+634 NNFALRGS

-649 ALQQRYLTKTSTVF
+649 SLQQRYLTKTSTVF
-663 QGGVAYDDATLPNDS
+663 QGGVAFDDATLPNDS

-716 TKITDRIILTDAFSG
+716 TKITDRIILTDAFTG
-731 SATGDAVSQLLYT
+731 SATGDAVSKFLYT
-744 TLLANNAARGI
+744 TLLANNASRGI

-776 KMPKKQSLKFEVA
+776 QLPKKQSLKFELA

-815 SPINKATLIDGNP
+815 SPINKATLVDGNP
-828 KVKGYLSLSYKKD
+828 KVKGYFSLSYKKD
-841 DFNLFLRNTYFGEVT
+841 DFNLFVRNTYFGEVT

-885 LNKSWRFS
+885 LSKSWRFS

-908 ASRGSYK
+908 ASKGSYK

-920 PTSPTYDKFVE
+920 STSPTYDQFVE
-931 SQSAFQRGVVNNNG
+931 SQTAFQRGIVNNNG

-958 TQLGMNGRYVYARI
+958 TQLGMNGRYLYARI
-972 EITF
+972 EITL

>member
-1 MKQLLMIMVMIAT
+1 MKKFLMIMVMIAT
-14 AFISSGQEANFTG
+14 AFISSGQETNFTG
-27 KVKDEQGKAL
+27 NVKDGQGKAL
-37 SGATISIKGS
+37 SGATVSIKGS

-60 IKATIGDM
+60 IKATIGNTI
-68 LVVSFSGFSNQSYT
+68 VVSFSGFSNQTYT
-82 LKNSNPIDIQLSVSN
+82 LKDNNPIDIQLSLSN

-117 SVSPVDVFDL
+117 SVSPVDLFDL

-242 NKNIGTGKAV
+242 NKNIGAGKAV
-252 LSSGANMTT
+252 FSTGANMTS
-261 YQSYKQAAPG
+261 YQSYKHAAPG

-276 ETYPCQ
+276 EGSA
-282 FCINDPKYYNNSVM
+282 NDPKYYNNSIM
-296 DGRKT
+296 DGQKT

-313 TKASFINVTLNMEQ
+313 TKASFINVTLNLEQ

-346 GDSASNALMTALG
+346 GDSASNALMTTLG
-359 VDRNYFQMRVGQS
+359 VDRNTFQMRVGQS
-372 RTRNLQGVINGAL
+372 RTKNLQGVINGAL
-385 ALKKGGEFY
+385 ALKNGGEFY

-430 ITSNINDISFG
+430 ITSNINDISLG
-441 TGLKGKMGTWNYDL
+441 TGLKGKAGTWNYDL
-455 SNTYGQNSF
+455 SNTFGQNSF
-464 NFNIENTLNV
+464 GFNIENTLNV

-489 GTLLFRQN
+489 GTLLFKQN
-497 TTNIDFSKKLDN
+497 TTNIDFSKKLN
-509 AINLNIAYGAEL
+509 NSVNLNVAYGAEL

-529 AGEEASWANYM
+529 AGEDASWAHYM
-540 RKTGGVTDVL
+540 RKTAGATDVL
-550 NGTPTSIKLAD
+550 NGTPTSVKLAD
-561 NTTGI
+561 TSTGI

-580 NAKNESRTSTAL
+580 NTKNESRTSTAL

-597 MEPIKKLLLDFAG
+597 MEPINKLLLDCAG

-623 GKVAGRYKLSD
+623 GKVAGRYKLA
-634 NIALRGS
+634 NNFALRGS

-649 ALQQRYLTKTSTVF
+649 SLQQRFLTKTSTVF
-663 QGGVAYDDATLPNDS
+663 QGGVAFDDATLPNDS

-716 TKITDRIILTDAFSG
+716 TKITDRIILTDAFTG
-731 SATGDAVSQLLYT
+731 SATGDDVSKFLYT
-744 TLLANNAARGI
+744 TLLANNASRGI

-776 KMPKKQSLKFEVA
+776 NMPKKQSLKFELA

-815 SPINKATLIDGNP
+815 SPINKATLVDGNP
-828 KVKGYLSLSYKKD
+828 KVKGYFSLSYKKD
-841 DFNLFLRNTYFGEVT
+841 DFNLFVRNTYFGEVT

-885 LNKSWRFS
+885 LSKSWRFS

-908 ASRGSYK
+908 ASKGLYK

-920 PTSPTYDKFVE
+920 STSPTYDKFVE
-931 SQSAFQRGVVNNNG
+931 SQTAFQRGIVNNNG

-958 TQLGMNGRYVYARI
+958 TQLGMNGRYLYARI

>member
-1 MKQLLMIMVMIAT
+1 MIMVMIAS
-14 AFISSGQEANFTG
+14 AFISSGQETNFTG
-27 KVKDEQGKAL
+27 KVKDEQGKPL

-47 KVKTQTNTNGLFS
+47 KVKTQTSKDGQFS
-60 IKATIGDM
+60 IKATIGNI

-82 LKNSNPIDIQLSVSN
+82 LKDNNPVDIQLSVSN
-97 NDLNEVVVLG
+97 NELNEVVVLG

-117 SVSPVDVFDL
+117 SVSPVDLFDL

-154 QTVADGTD
+154 QTVADGSD
-162 HVDPATV
+162 HIDPATV

-210 AAASIDKIELLR
+210 ASASIDKIELLR

-252 LSSGANMTT
+252 FSSGANITT
-261 YQSYKQAAPG
+261 YQSYKHAAPG

-276 ETYPCQ
+276 EGPT
-282 FCINDPKYYNNSVM
+282 NDPKYYNNSVV
-296 DGRKT
+296 DGQKT

-313 TKASFINVTLNMEQ
+313 TKASFINVTLNLEQ

-346 GDSASNALMTALG
+346 GDSASMALMTTLG
-359 VDRNYFQMRVGQS
+359 ADRNTFQMRVGQS
-372 RTRNLQGVINGAL
+372 RTKNLQGVINGGL
-385 ALKKGGEFY
+385 ALKNGGEFY

-413 YQSSNIPAIY
+413 YQNSNIPAIY
-423 PNGFLPE
+423 PKGFLPE
-430 ITSNINDISFG
+430 ITSNINDISLG
-441 TGLKGKMGTWNYDL
+441 TGLKGKVGTWNYDL

-464 NFNIENTLNV
+464 GFNIENTLNV
-474 SAYYNNQSKQSEFDA
+474 SAYYNNQSKQSEFNA

-509 AINLNIAYGAEL
+509 SVNLNVAYGAEL

-561 NTTGI
+561 NSTGI

-597 MEPIKKLLLDFAG
+597 MEPINKLLLDFAA

-623 GKVAGRYKLSD
+623 GKVAGRYKLTD
-634 NIALRGS
+634 NFSLRGS
-641 ISTGFRAP
+641 VSTGFRAP
-649 ALQQRYLTKTSTVF
+649 SLQQRFLTKTSTVF
-663 QGGVAYDDATLPNDS
+663 QGGVAFDDATLPNDS
-678 KAAQALG
+678 KAAQTLG

-731 SATGDAVSQLLYT
+731 SATGDAVSQFLYT
-744 TLLANNAARGI
+744 TLLANNASRGI

-776 KMPKKQSLKFEVA
+776 KLPKKQSL
-789 TTLSKREILGKTKV
+789 
-803 SEKLLGRESTYM
+803 
-815 SPINKATLIDGNP
+815 N
-828 KVKGYLSLSYKKD
+828 
-841 DFNLFLRNTYFGEVT
+841 
-856 HIEGGGT
+856 
-863 TNWFY
+863 
-868 VQVLS
+868 
-873 PKIVTDLSIGYK
+873 
-885 LNKSWRFS
+885 
-893 TGANNLFDI
+893 
-902 YSDLLV
+902 
-908 ASRGSYK
+908 
-915 RLDVV
+915 
-920 PTSPTYDKFVE
+920 
-931 SQSAFQRGVVNNNG
+931 
-945 ISSNNQFNYSRRV
+945 
-958 TQLGMNGRYVYARI
+958 
-972 EITF
+972 

>member
-1 MKQLLMIMVMIAT
+1 MKQILMIMVMSAN
-14 AFISSGQEANFTG
+14 AFISSGQETNFTG

-37 SGATISIKGS
+37 SGASLSIKGS
-47 KVKTQTNTNGLFS
+47 KVKTLTNTNGEFS
-60 IKATIGDM
+60 IKATIGNI

-82 LKNSNPIDIQLSVSN
+82 LKDSNPIDIQLNISN

-107 TRSVGRTKLE
+107 TRSTGRTKLE

-210 AAASIDKIELLR
+210 AAGSIDKIELLR

-252 LSSGANMTT
+252 FSSGANITT
-261 YQSYKQAAPG
+261 YQSYKHAAPG

-276 ETYPCQ
+276 EGSA
-282 FCINDPKYYNNSVM
+282 NDPKYYNNSVM
-296 DGRKT
+296 DGQKT

-313 TKASFINVTLNMEQ
+313 TKASFINVTLNLEQ
-327 REPTIRSGERT
+327 REPTIRSGERA

-346 GDSASNALMTALG
+346 GDSASTALMTTLG
-359 VDRNYFQMRVGQS
+359 VDRNTFQMRVGQS
-372 RTRNLQGVINGAL
+372 RTKNLQGVINGGL
-385 ALKKGGEFY
+385 ALKNGGEFY

-430 ITSNINDISFG
+430 ITSNINDISLG

-464 NFNIENTLNV
+464 GFNIENTLNV

-489 GTLLFRQN
+489 GTLLFKQN
-497 TTNIDFSKKLDN
+497 TTNIDFSKKLN
-509 AINLNIAYGAEL
+509 NSVNLNMAYGAEL

-540 RKTGGVTDVL
+540 RKTAGVTDVL
-550 NGTPTSIKLAD
+550 RGTPTSVKLAD
-561 NTTGI
+561 NSTGI

-580 NAKNESRTSTAL
+580 NSKNENRTSTAL

-597 MEPIKKLLLDFAG
+597 MEPINKLLLDFAA

-623 GKVAGRYKLSD
+623 GKIAGRYKLAD
-634 NIALRGS
+634 NFALRGS
-641 ISTGFRAP
+641 LSTGFRAP
-649 ALQQRYLTKTSTVF
+649 SLQQRFLTKTSTVF
-663 QGGVAYDDATLPNDS
+663 QGGVAFDDATLPNDS

-716 TKITDRIILTDAFSG
+716 TKITDRIILTDAFTG
-731 SATGDAVSQLLYT
+731 SATGDDVSKFLYT
-744 TLLANNAARGI
+744 TLLANNASRGI

-776 KMPKKQSLKFEVA
+776 QMPKKQSLKFELA

-815 SPINKATLIDGNP
+815 SPINKATLVDGNP
-828 KVKGYLSLSYKKD
+828 KVKGYFSLSYKKD
-841 DFNLFLRNTYFGEVT
+841 KLNLFLRNTYFGEVT

-885 LNKSWRFS
+885 LSKSWRFS

-908 ASRGSYK
+908 ASKGLYK

-920 PTSPTYDKFVE
+920 PASPTYDKFIE
-931 SQSAFQRGVVNNNG
+931 SQTAFQRGIVNNNG

-958 TQLGMNGRYVYARI
+958 TQLGMNGRYLYARI

>member
-1 MKQLLMIMVMIAT
+1 MKKILMIMVMIAT
-14 AFISSGQEANFTG
+14 AFISIGQETIFTG
-27 KVKDEQGKAL
+27 KVKDGQGKAL
-37 SGATISIKGS
+37 SGATVSIKGS
-47 KVKTQTNTNGLFS
+47 KVKTQTNTDGLFS
-60 IKATIGDM
+60 IKAIIGNT

-82 LKNSNPIDIQLSVSN
+82 LKNTNPIDIQLSLSN

-117 SVSPVDVFDL
+117 SVSPVDLFDL

-252 LSSGANMTT
+252 FSTGANITT
-261 YQSYKQAAPG
+261 YQSYMHAAPG

-276 ETYPCQ
+276 EGPA
-282 FCINDPKYYNNSVM
+282 NDPKYYNNSVT
-296 DGRKT
+296 DGQKT

-313 TKASFINVTLNMEQ
+313 TKASFINVTLNLEQ
-327 REPTIRSGERT
+327 REPTIRSGERA

-346 GDSASNALMTALG
+346 GDSASTALMNTLG
-359 VDRNYFQMRVGQS
+359 VDRNTFQMRVGQS
-372 RTRNLQGVINGAL
+372 RTKNLQGVINGAL
-385 ALKKGGEFY
+385 ALKNGGEFY

-430 ITSNINDISFG
+430 ITSNINDISLG

-464 NFNIENTLNV
+464 GFNIENTLNV

-489 GTLLFRQN
+489 GTLLFKQN
-497 TTNIDFSKKLDN
+497 TTNIDFSKKLN
-509 AINLNIAYGAEL
+509 NSVNLNVAYGAEL

-540 RKTGGVTDVL
+540 RKTAGGATDIL
-550 NGTPTSIKLAD
+550 NGTPTSVKLAD
-561 NTTGI
+561 NSTGI

-597 MEPIKKLLLDFAG
+597 MEPVNKLLLDFAA

-623 GKVAGRYKLSD
+623 GKVAGRYKLTD
-634 NIALRGS
+634 NFSLRGS
-641 ISTGFRAP
+641 LSTGFRAP
-649 ALQQRYLTKTSTVF
+649 SLQQRYLTKTSTVF
-663 QGGVAYDDATLPNDS
+663 QGGVAFDDATLPNDS

-716 TKITDRIILTDAFSG
+716 TKITDRIILTDAFTG
-731 SATGDAVSQLLYT
+731 SATGDDVSKFLYT
-744 TLLANNAARGI
+744 TLLANNASRGI

-767 IDIISAYNL
+767 IDIISAYTL
-776 KMPKKQSLKFEVA
+776 QLPKKQSLKFELA

-828 KVKGYLSLSYKKD
+828 KVKGYFSLSYKKD
-841 DFNLFLRNTYFGEVT
+841 KLNVFVRNTYFGEVT

-885 LNKSWRFS
+885 LSKSWRFS
-893 TGANNLFDI
+893 AGANNLLDI

-908 ASRGSYK
+908 ASKGLYK

-931 SQSAFQRGVVNNNG
+931 SQTAFQRGIANNNG

-958 TQLGMNGRYVYARI
+958 TQLGMNGRYAYARI

>member
-1 MKQLLMIMVMIAT
+1 MKQILMIMAMMAT
-14 AFISSGQEANFTG
+14 AFISNGQETNFTG
-27 KVKDEQGKAL
+27 KVKDEQGKPLA
-37 SGATISIKGS
+37 GASISIKGS
-47 KVKTQTNTNGLFS
+47 KVKTQTSNNGAFS
-60 IKATIGDM
+60 IKATIGNI

-82 LKNSNPIDIQLSVSN
+82 LKDNNPIDIQLSVSN
-97 NDLNEVVVLG
+97 NELNEVVVLG

-117 SVSPVDVFDL
+117 SVSPVDLFDL

-154 QTVADGTD
+154 QTVADGSD
-162 HVDPATV
+162 HIDPATV

-230 SDAIAGVINIQL
+230 SDAIAGVINVQL

-252 LSSGANMTT
+252 FSSGANVTT
-261 YQSYKQAAPG
+261 YQSYKHAAPG

-276 ETYPCQ
+276 EGPA
-282 FCINDPKYYNNSVM
+282 NDPIYYNNSVV
-296 DGRKT
+296 DGQKT

-313 TKASFINVTLNMEQ
+313 TKASFINVTLNLEQ

-346 GDSASNALMTALG
+346 GDSASSALLNTLG
-359 VDRNYFQMRVGQS
+359 ADRNTFQMRVGQS
-372 RTRNLQGVINGAL
+372 RTKNLQGVINGGL
-385 ALKKGGEFY
+385 ALKNGGEFY

-413 YQSSNIPAIY
+413 YQNSNIPAIY

-430 ITSNINDISFG
+430 ITSNINDISLG
-441 TGLKGKMGTWNYDL
+441 TGLKGKAGTWNYDL

-464 NFNIENTLNV
+464 GFNIDNTLNV
-474 SAYYNNQSKQSEFDA
+474 SAYYNNQSKQSSFDA
-489 GTLLFRQN
+489 GTLLFQQN

-509 AINLNIAYGAEL
+509 SVNLNVAYGAEL

-540 RKTGGVTDVL
+540 RKTAGVTDVL
-550 NGTPTSIKLAD
+550 NGTPTSVKLAD

-597 MEPIKKLLLDFAG
+597 MEPVNKLLLDFAA

-623 GKVAGRYKLSD
+623 GKVAGRYKLTD
-634 NIALRGS
+634 NFSLRGS
-641 ISTGFRAP
+641 LSTGFRAP
-649 ALQQRYLTKTSTVF
+649 SLQQRFLTKTSTVF
-663 QGGVAYDDATLPNDS
+663 QGGVAFDDATLPNDS

-695 SASIGTTLKINKF
+695 SASIGTTLKINRF

-731 SATGDAVSQLLYT
+731 SATGDDVSKFLYT
-744 TLLANNAARGI
+744 TLLANNASRGI

-767 IDIISAYNL
+767 VDIISAYNL
-776 KMPKKQSLKFEVA
+776 KLPKKQSLKFELA
-789 TTLSKREILGKTKV
+789 TTLSKREILGKTKI
-803 SEKLLGRESTYM
+803 SEKLYGRESTYM

-828 KVKGYLSLSYKKD
+828 KVKGYFSLSYKKD
-841 DFNLFLRNTYFGEVT
+841 NFNLFLRNTYFGEVT

-868 VQVLS
+868 EQVLS

-885 LNKSWRFS
+885 LSKSWRFS

-908 ASRGSYK
+908 ASRGTYK

-931 SQSAFQRGVVNNNG
+931 SQTAFQRGIVNNNG

-958 TQLGMNGRYVYARI
+958 TQLGMNGRYLYARI

>member
-1 MKQLLMIMVMIAT
+1 MKQILMIMVMSAN
-14 AFISSGQEANFTG
+14 AFISSGQETNFTG

-37 SGATISIKGS
+37 SGASLSIKGS
-47 KVKTQTNTNGLFS
+47 KVKTLTNTNGEFS
-60 IKATIGDM
+60 IKATIGNI

-82 LKNSNPIDIQLSVSN
+82 LKDSNPIDIQLSISN

-107 TRSVGRTKLE
+107 TRSTGRTKLE

-210 AAASIDKIELLR
+210 AAGSIDKIELLR

-252 LSSGANMTT
+252 FSSGANVTT
-261 YQSYKQAAPG
+261 YQSYKHTAPG

-276 ETYPCQ
+276 DGMA
-282 FCINDPKYYNNSVM
+282 NDPKYYNNSVV
-296 DGRKT
+296 DGQKT

-313 TKASFINVTLNMEQ
+313 TKASFINVTLNLEQ
-327 REPTIRSGERT
+327 RVPTIRSGERA

-346 GDSASNALMTALG
+346 GDSASTALMTTLG
-359 VDRNYFQMRVGQS
+359 VDRNTFQMRVGQS
-372 RTRNLQGVINGAL
+372 RTKNLQGVINGGL
-385 ALKKGGEFY
+385 ALKNGGEFY

-430 ITSNINDISFG
+430 ITSNINDISLG

-464 NFNIENTLNV
+464 GFNIENTLNV
-474 SAYYNNQSKQSEFDA
+474 SAYYNNQSKQSTFDA
-489 GTLLFRQN
+489 GTLLFKQN
-497 TTNIDFSKKLDN
+497 TTNIDFSKKLN
-509 AINLNIAYGAEL
+509 NSVNLNMAYGAEL

-540 RKTGGVTDVL
+540 RKTAGVTDVL
-550 NGTPTSIKLAD
+550 RGTPTSVKLAD
-561 NTTGI
+561 NSTGI

-580 NAKNESRTSTAL
+580 NSKNESRTSTAL

-597 MEPIKKLLLDFAG
+597 MEPINKLLLDFAA

-623 GKVAGRYKLSD
+623 GKIAGRYKLAD
-634 NIALRGS
+634 NFALRGS
-641 ISTGFRAP
+641 LSTGFRAP
-649 ALQQRYLTKTSTVF
+649 SLQQRFLTKTSTVF
-663 QGGVAYDDATLPNDS
+663 QGGVAFDDATLPNDS

-716 TKITDRIILTDAFSG
+716 TKITDRIILTDAFTG
-731 SATGDAVSQLLYT
+731 SATGDDVSKFLYT
-744 TLLANNAARGI
+744 TLLANNASRGI

-776 KMPKKQSLKFEVA
+776 QMPKKQSLKFELA

-815 SPINKATLIDGNP
+815 SPINKATLVDGNP
-828 KVKGYLSLSYKKD
+828 KVKGYFSLSYKKD
-841 DFNLFLRNTYFGEVT
+841 KLNLFLRNTYFGEVT

-885 LNKSWRFS
+885 LSKSWRFS

-908 ASRGSYK
+908 ASKGLYK

-920 PTSPTYDKFVE
+920 PASPTYDKFIE
-931 SQSAFQRGVVNNNG
+931 SQTAFQRGIVNNNG

-958 TQLGMNGRYVYARI
+958 TQLGMNGRYLYARI